1 MLQKCRCG
9 RSTLGLILG
18 ASGTLLLLVE
28 ARDALQMRCS
38 SDSPSSCSP
47 HMPWRR
53 PPQPARHP
61 CPSLSP
67 SGGLSGA
74 LHSSR
79 SAHAGMIRVGKW
91 LWRPR
96 RWWLCVEIVA
106 STAAKEGPLIVKIPL
121 LRGPNTPKMPLLRD
135 MSSITAFCRYIGSMR
150 CQAILISLN
159 RTFRD
164 SGHRYIGSPTVLR
177 HEI

>member
-1 MLQKCRCG
+1 MLRSLVGSEMCIRDSAGRARRGCLLYGRALLQKFRCG
-9 RSTLGLILG
+9 RSTFGLIRG

-79 SAHAGMIRVGKW
+79 SAHAGMTRVGRW
-91 LWRPR
+91 LWRPP
-96 RWWLCVEIVA
+96 RWWLCVECVA
-106 STAAKEGPLIVKIPL
+106 STADKGGGADWRMPL

-135 MSSITAFCRYIGSMR
+135 CLLYTSPSP
-150 CQAILISLN
+150 
-159 RTFRD
+159 RD
-164 SGHRYIGSPTVLR
+164 S
-177 HEI
+177 